1 MFKRENATNIQDEKL
16 MRLHGDHGSLV
27 QQLHRRFL
35 FVQDGTSR
43 NLIDFSDSSHIS
55 LNSHL
60 CFSEPRFEY
69 TMEFLVHVLDL
80 HG

>member
-1 MFKRENATNIQDEKL
+1 
-16 MRLHGDHGSLV
+16 MRLHGDHRPLV

-35 FVQDGTSR
+35 FIQDGTSR

-60 CFSEPRFEY
+60 RFSEPRFEY
-69 TMEFLVHVLDL
+69 MMELLVHVLDL